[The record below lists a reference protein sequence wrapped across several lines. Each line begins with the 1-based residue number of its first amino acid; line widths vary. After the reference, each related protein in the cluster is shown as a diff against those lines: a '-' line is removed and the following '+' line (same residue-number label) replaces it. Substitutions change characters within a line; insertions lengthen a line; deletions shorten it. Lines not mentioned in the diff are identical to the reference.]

1 MKLIKKQL
9 LALPVTPL
17 AQRPQR
23 PKGSREYD
31 YIYTAAVH
39 KDILTMEL
47 YPWGTSP
54 SKEGPPPKYRVFCT
68 ENRWINYD
76 VAQGKWGKA
85 TLEHI
90 GQSLAEYW
98 RIWQFFPVDTSSA
111 DAGKQV
117 LGAYLKAGKEKD
129 TAGLVQEM
137 QFRVQRGQ
145 DRAKL
150 QKERE
155 ETEDIFDNW
164 PDLPQGWEKRLEN
177 GPWDHSKYCFY
188 RKTPRDSLSLEAL
201 LLKAQFPGAAPE
213 YTGQC
218 SACGE
223 SFPLPGPLRHTP
235 GRPTGEGSFRC
246 PNCGAMLHP
255 KKYGLGRGS
264 LGEGRYLLLA
274 TAQEGRAYLDL
285 IYARREYDSPPFAT
299 GASPCYRWLFDTVNN
314 TAAMWGRACG
324 GWRKMGQAGEPPGI
338 AFAMDESVREAICA
352 TRLKYGLDLLEKNG
366 FLRAGAALTR
376 YPALELVDKIGSSR
390 WAREVIWR
398 GCFAKQAVNL
408 KGKTMQEALG
418 LDKGE
423 LEKAKIQCETCFELF
438 VFQALRREG
447 KWYTQAQKKTV
458 KAISE
463 PKKFVKIA
471 GLTGMAKALAYV
483 EKQGR
488 LAQRGANNI
497 IGLWA
502 DYLEECRILQYGLAD
517 PYNQMPPD
525 LLKAHGRTMQLV
537 SDMQDEGLNSQIKKR
552 LPKLEKYSF
561 AADGLLIR
569 PAQSVGELKAEGE
582 ALHHCVATYAQR
594 YVDGGTIIL
603 LVRRQGEPEV
613 PFVTVEYKNG
623 RMVQAQADRNTTP
636 PKEVMEFLTQWESW
650 LKSSEKKKKAAKQV
664 A

>member
-9 LALPVTPL
+9 LALPPTPL
-17 AQRPQR
+17 
-23 PKGSREYD
+23 PKGLRLPKNQSPD
-31 YIYTAAVH
+31 YIYTARAH
-39 KDILTMEL
+39 GGILAIEL
-47 YPWGTSP
+47 YRPGGSLAF
-54 SKEGPPPKYRVFCT
+54 RVFCT
-68 ENRWINYD
+68 GESWASYD
-76 VAQGKWGKA
+76 TERETWGQA

-90 GQSLAEYW
+90 GQGPAGYW
-98 RIWQFFPVDTSSA
+98 RANQLYPANKESA
-111 DAGKQV
+111 AAADSLLPEYKGEAAGRV
-117 LGAYLKAGKEKD
+117 EG
-129 TAGLVQEM
+129 M
-137 QFRVQRGQ
+137 Q
-145 DRAKL
+145 RAAQAKRERLAL
-150 QKERE
+150 QKRRE
-155 ETEDIFDNW
+155 ETEDVMAAW
-164 PDLPQGWEKRLEN
+164 PDLPQGWQQRLLN

-188 RKTPRDSLSLEAL
+188 RKTPRDSLGLAEQ
-201 LLKAQFPGAAPE
+201 QFP

-255 KKYGLGRGS
+255 KKYGLGRGN

-285 IYARREYDSPPFAT
+285 IYARREYDSPPFVT
-299 GASPCYRWLFDTVNN
+299 KASPCYRWLFDTVNN

-352 TRLKYGLDLLEKNG
+352 TRLKYGLDLLERNG
-366 FLRAGAALTR
+366 VLRAGAALAR

-390 WAREVIWR
+390 WARGVIWR

-408 KGKTMQEALG
+408 KGKTMREVLG

-458 KAISE
+458 QAISE

-488 LAQRGANNI
+488 LAQRGANDI

-537 SDMQDEGLNSQIKKR
+537 GDMQNEALNQQIAKR
-552 LPKLEKYSF
+552 LPELEKYCWE
-561 AADGLLIR
+561 ADGLFIR
-569 PAQSVGELKAEGE
+569 PAGSVGELKAEGS
-582 ALHHCVATYAQR
+582 ALCHCVATYAQR
-594 YVDGGTIIL
+594 YANGETVIL
-603 LVRRQGEPEV
+603 LVRRQGEPEA
-613 PFVTVEYKNG
+613 PFVTVEYRGGKV
-623 RMVQAQADRNTTP
+623 VQAQAKGNQPPPQEAGLFLDKWREYLTKPHKTT
-636 PKEVMEFLTQWESW
+636 KNHT
-650 LKSSEKKKKAAKQV
+650 AA
-664 A
+664 

>member
-17 AQRPQR
+17 
-23 PKGSREYD
+23 PKGLRLPKNQSPD
-31 YIYTAAVH
+31 YIYTARAH
-39 KDILTMEL
+39 GGILAIEL
-47 YPWGTSP
+47 YRPGGSLAF
-54 SKEGPPPKYRVFCT
+54 RVFCT
-68 ENRWINYD
+68 GESWASYD
-76 VAQGKWGKA
+76 TERETWGQA

-90 GQSLAEYW
+90 GQGPAGYW
-98 RIWQFFPVDTSSA
+98 RANQLYPANKESA
-111 DAGKQV
+111 AAADSLLPEYKGEAAERV
-117 LGAYLKAGKEKD
+117 EK
-129 TAGLVQEM
+129 M
-137 QFRVQRGQ
+137 Q
-145 DRAKL
+145 RAAQAKRERLAL
-150 QKERE
+150 QKRRE
-155 ETEDIFDNW
+155 ETEDVMAAW
-164 PDLPQGWEKRLEN
+164 PDLPQGWQQRLLN

-188 RKTPRDSLSLEAL
+188 RKTPRDSLGLAEQ
-201 LLKAQFPGAAPE
+201 QFP

-255 KKYGLGRGS
+255 KKYGLGRGN

-285 IYARREYDSPPFAT
+285 IYARREYDSPPFVT
-299 GASPCYRWLFDTVNN
+299 KASPCYRWLFDTVNN

-352 TRLKYGLDLLEKNG
+352 TRLKYGLDLLERNG
-366 FLRAGAALTR
+366 VLRAGAALAKF
-376 YPALELVDKIGSSR
+376 PSLELVDKIGSSR

-408 KGKTMQEALG
+408 KGKTMREALG

-423 LEKAKIQCETCFELF
+423 LEKAKIQCETCFDLF

-458 KAISE
+458 QAISE
-463 PKKFVKIA
+463 PKKLVKIA

-488 LAQRGANNI
+488 LAQRGANDI

-502 DYLEECRILQYGLAD
+502 DYLEECRALKYDLSHQYYLF
-517 PYNQMPPD
+517 PPD

-537 SDMQDEGLNSQIKKR
+537 GDMQNEALNQQIAKR
-552 LPKLEKYSF
+552 LPELEKYCWE
-561 AADGLLIR
+561 ADGLFIR
-569 PAQSVGELKAEGE
+569 PAGSVGELKAEGS
-582 ALHHCVATYAQR
+582 ALCHCVATYAQR
-594 YVDGGTIIL
+594 YANGETVIL
-603 LVRRQGEPEV
+603 LVRRQGEPEA
-613 PFVTVEYKNG
+613 PFVTVEYRGGKV
-623 RMVQAQADRNTTP
+623 VQAKAKGNQP
-636 PKEVMEFLTQWESW
+636 PPQEAGLFLEKWQEFLKKPA
-650 LKSSEKKKKAAKQV
+650 KSRKTA
-664 A
+664 

>member
-47 YPWGTSP
+47 YPWGISP
-54 SKEGPPPKYRVFCT
+54 SKEGPPKYRVFCT

-90 GQSLAEYW
+90 GQSPAEYW

-164 PDLPQGWEKRLEN
+164 PDLPQGWQQRLLN

-285 IYARREYDSPPFAT
+285 IYARREYQQPPFVT

-338 AFAMDESVREAICA
+338 AFAMDESVREAISA

-408 KGKTMQEALG
+408 KGKTMQEVLG

-458 KAISE
+458 QAISE

-488 LAQRGANNI
+488 LAQRGANDI

-569 PAQSVGELKAEGE
+569 PAQSVGELKAEGA
-582 ALHHCVATYAQR
+582 ALHHCVATHAQR
-594 YVDGGTIIL
+594 YARGETAIFFL
-603 LVRRQGEPEV
+603 RQSAEPEA
-613 PFVTVEYKNG
+613 PFVTVEYRNG
-623 RMVQAQADRNTTP
+623 RMVQARAGYNGTP
-636 PKEVMEFLTQWESW
+636 PKEAMEFLAQWESW
-650 LKSSEKKKKAAKQV
+650 LKSSEKKAAKQV

>member
-9 LALPVTPL
+9 LALPPTPL
-17 AQRPQR
+17 
-23 PKGSREYD
+23 PKGLRLPKNQSPD
-31 YIYTAAVH
+31 YIYTARAH
-39 KDILTMEL
+39 GGILAIEL
-47 YPWGTSP
+47 YRPGGSLAF
-54 SKEGPPPKYRVFCT
+54 RVFCT
-68 ENRWINYD
+68 GESWASYD
-76 VAQGKWGKA
+76 TERETWGQA

-90 GQSLAEYW
+90 GQGPAGYW
-98 RIWQFFPVDTSSA
+98 RANQLYPANKESA
-111 DAGKQV
+111 AAADSLLPEYKGEAAGRV
-117 LGAYLKAGKEKD
+117 EG
-129 TAGLVQEM
+129 M
-137 QFRVQRGQ
+137 Q
-145 DRAKL
+145 RAAQAKRERLAL
-150 QKERE
+150 QKRRE
-155 ETEDIFDNW
+155 ETEDVMAAW

-223 SFPLPGPLRHTP
+223 SFHLPGPLRHTP

-255 KKYGLGRGS
+255 KKAGLGRGS
-264 LGEGRYLLLA
+264 LREGRYLLLA
-274 TAQEGRAYLDL
+274 TAQEGRVYLDL
-285 IYARREYDSPPFAT
+285 IYARREYQQPPFVT

-366 FLRAGAALTR
+366 VLRAGAALTR

-408 KGKTMQEALG
+408 KGKTMREALG

-458 KAISE
+458 QAISE

-488 LAQRGANNI
+488 LAQRGANDI

-537 SDMQDEGLNSQIKKR
+537 GDMQNEALNQQIAKR
-552 LPKLEKYSF
+552 LPELEKYCWE
-561 AADGLLIR
+561 ADGLFIR
-569 PAQSVGELKAEGE
+569 PAGSVGELKAEGS
-582 ALHHCVATYAQR
+582 ALCHCVATYAQR
-594 YVDGGTIIL
+594 YANGETVIL
-603 LVRRQGEPEV
+603 LVRRQGEPEA
-613 PFVTVEYKNG
+613 PFVTVEYRGGKV
-623 RMVQAQADRNTTP
+623 VQAQAKGNQPPPQEAGLFLDKWREYLTKPHKTT
-636 PKEVMEFLTQWESW
+636 KNHT
-650 LKSSEKKKKAAKQV
+650 AA
-664 A
+664 

>member
-47 YPWGTSP
+47 YPWGISP
-54 SKEGPPPKYRVFCT
+54 SKEGPPKYRVFCT

-90 GQSLAEYW
+90 GQSPAEYW

-164 PDLPQGWEKRLEN
+164 PDLPQGWQQRLLN

-201 LLKAQFPGAAPE
+201 LLKAQFPGTAPE

-285 IYARREYDSPPFAT
+285 IYARREYQQPPFVT

-338 AFAMDESVREAICA
+338 AFAMDESVREAISA

-390 WAREVIWR
+390 WAWGVIWR

-408 KGKTMQEALG
+408 KGKTMQEVLG

-458 KAISE
+458 QAISE

-488 LAQRGANNI
+488 LAQRGANDI

-537 SDMQDEGLNSQIKKR
+537 GDMQNEALNQQIAKR
-552 LPKLEKYSF
+552 LPELEKYSF

-569 PAQSVGELKAEGE
+569 PAQSVGELKAEGS
-582 ALHHCVATYAQR
+582 ALCHCVATYAQR
-594 YVDGGTIIL
+594 YANGETVIL
-603 LVRRQGEPEV
+603 LVRRQGEPEA
-613 PFVTVEYKNG
+613 PFVTVEYRGGKV
-623 RMVQAQADRNTTP
+623 VQAQAKGNQPP
-636 PKEVMEFLTQWESW
+636 PKEAGLFLDKWREYLT
-650 LKSSEKKKKAAKQV
+650 KPHKTTKNHTAA
-664 A
+664 

>member
-17 AQRPQR
+17 
-23 PKGSREYD
+23 PKGLRLPKNQSPD
-31 YIYTAAVH
+31 YIYTARAH
-39 KDILTMEL
+39 GGILAIEL
-47 YPWGTSP
+47 YRPGGSLAF
-54 SKEGPPPKYRVFCT
+54 RVFCT
-68 ENRWINYD
+68 GESWASYD
-76 VAQGKWGKA
+76 TERETWGQA

-90 GQSLAEYW
+90 GQGPAGYW
-98 RIWQFFPVDTSSA
+98 RANQLYPANKESA
-111 DAGKQV
+111 AAADSLLPEYKGEAAERV
-117 LGAYLKAGKEKD
+117 EK
-129 TAGLVQEM
+129 M
-137 QFRVQRGQ
+137 Q
-145 DRAKL
+145 RAAQAKRERLAL
-150 QKERE
+150 QKRRE
-155 ETEDIFDNW
+155 ETEDVMAAW

-285 IYARREYDSPPFAT
+285 IYARRKYDSPPFVT

-314 TAAMWGRACG
+314 TAAMWRSACG
-324 GWRKMGQAGEPPGI
+324 GWHKMGQADEAPGI

-366 FLRAGAALTR
+366 VLRAGAALTR

-458 KAISE
+458 QAISE

-488 LAQRGANNI
+488 LAQRGANDI

-502 DYLEECRILQYGLAD
+502 DYLEECRALKYDLSHQYYLF
-517 PYNQMPPD
+517 PPD

-537 SDMQDEGLNSQIKKR
+537 GDMQNEALNQQIAKR
-552 LPKLEKYSF
+552 LPELEKYCWE
-561 AADGLLIR
+561 ADGLFIR
-569 PAQSVGELKAEGE
+569 PAGSVGELKAEGS
-582 ALHHCVATYAQR
+582 ALCHCVATYAQR
-594 YVDGGTIIL
+594 YANGETVIL
-603 LVRRQGEPEV
+603 LVRRQGEPEA
-613 PFVTVEYKNG
+613 PFVTVEYRGGKV
-623 RMVQAQADRNTTP
+623 VQAQAKGNQP
-636 PKEVMEFLTQWESW
+636 PPQEAGLFLEKWQEFLKKPA
-650 LKSSEKKKKAAKQV
+650 KSRKTA
-664 A
+664 

>member
-9 LALPVTPL
+9 LALPPTPL
-17 AQRPQR
+17 
-23 PKGSREYD
+23 PKGLRLPKNQSPD
-31 YIYTAAVH
+31 YIYTARAH
-39 KDILTMEL
+39 GGILAIEL
-47 YPWGTSP
+47 YRPGGSLAF
-54 SKEGPPPKYRVFCT
+54 RVFCT
-68 ENRWINYD
+68 GESWASYD
-76 VAQGKWGKA
+76 TERETWGQA

-90 GQSLAEYW
+90 GQGPAGYW
-98 RIWQFFPVDTSSA
+98 RANQLYPANKESA
-111 DAGKQV
+111 AAADSLLPEYKGEAAGRV
-117 LGAYLKAGKEKD
+117 EG
-129 TAGLVQEM
+129 M
-137 QFRVQRGQ
+137 Q
-145 DRAKL
+145 RAAQAKRERLAL
-150 QKERE
+150 QKRRE
-155 ETEDIFDNW
+155 ETEDVMAAW

-188 RKTPRDSLSLEAL
+188 RKTPRDSLGLAEQ
-201 LLKAQFPGAAPE
+201 QFP

-223 SFPLPGPLRHTP
+223 SFGLPGHLGHTP
-235 GRPTGEGSFRC
+235 GKPLDLGIYRC
-246 PNCGAMLHP
+246 PCCGEWLHP

-274 TAQEGRAYLDL
+274 TAQEGRVYLDL
-285 IYARREYDSPPFAT
+285 IYARREYQQPPFVT

-366 FLRAGAALTR
+366 VLRAGAALTR

-390 WAREVIWR
+390 WARGVIWR

-408 KGKTMQEALG
+408 KGKTMREALG

-458 KAISE
+458 QAISE

-488 LAQRGANNI
+488 LAQRGANDI

-537 SDMQDEGLNSQIKKR
+537 GDMQNEALNQQIAKR
-552 LPKLEKYSF
+552 LPELEKYCWE
-561 AADGLLIR
+561 ADGLFIR
-569 PAQSVGELKAEGE
+569 PAGSVGELKAEGS
-582 ALHHCVATYAQR
+582 ALCHCVATYAQR
-594 YVDGGTIIL
+594 YANGETVIL
-603 LVRRQGEPEV
+603 LVRRQGEPEA
-613 PFVTVEYKNG
+613 PFVTVEYRGGKV
-623 RMVQAQADRNTTP
+623 VQAQAKGNQPPPQEAGLFLDKWREYLTKPHKTT
-636 PKEVMEFLTQWESW
+636 KNHT
-650 LKSSEKKKKAAKQV
+650 AA
-664 A
+664 

>member
-9 LALPVTPL
+9 LALPPTPL
-17 AQRPQR
+17 
-23 PKGSREYD
+23 PKGLRLPKNQSPD
-31 YIYTAAVH
+31 YIYTARAH
-39 KDILTMEL
+39 GGILAIEL
-47 YPWGTSP
+47 YRPGGSLAF
-54 SKEGPPPKYRVFCT
+54 RVFCT
-68 ENRWINYD
+68 GESWASYD
-76 VAQGKWGKA
+76 TERETWGQA

-90 GQSLAEYW
+90 GQGPAGYW
-98 RIWQFFPVDTSSA
+98 RANQLYPANKESA
-111 DAGKQV
+111 AAADSLLPEYKGEAADRVEG
-117 LGAYLKAGKEKD
+117 
-129 TAGLVQEM
+129 M
-137 QFRVQRGQ
+137 Q
-145 DRAKL
+145 RAAQAKRERLAL
-150 QKERE
+150 QKRRE
-155 ETEDIFDNW
+155 ETEDVMAAW
-164 PDLPQGWEKRLEN
+164 PGLPQGWEKRLEN

-188 RKTPRDSLSLEAL
+188 RKTPRDSLGLAEQ
-201 LLKAQFPGAAPE
+201 QFP

-223 SFPLPGPLRHTP
+223 SFGLPGHLGHTP
-235 GRPTGEGSFRC
+235 GKPLDLGIYRC
-246 PNCGAMLHP
+246 PCCGEWLHP

-285 IYARREYDSPPFAT
+285 IYARREYQQPPFVT
-299 GASPCYRWLFDTVNN
+299 KASHCYRWLFDTVNN

-366 FLRAGAALTR
+366 VLRAGAALTR

-390 WAREVIWR
+390 WARGVIWR

-408 KGKTMQEALG
+408 KGKTMREALG

-458 KAISE
+458 QAISE

-488 LAQRGANNI
+488 LAQRGANDI

-537 SDMQDEGLNSQIKKR
+537 GDMQNEALNQQIAKR
-552 LPKLEKYSF
+552 LPELEKYCWE
-561 AADGLLIR
+561 ADGLFIR
-569 PAQSVGELKAEGE
+569 PAGSVGELKAEGS
-582 ALHHCVATYAQR
+582 ALCHCVATYAQR
-594 YVDGGTIIL
+594 YANGETVIL
-603 LVRRQGEPEV
+603 LVRRQGEPEA
-613 PFVTVEYKNG
+613 PFVTVEYRGGKV
-623 RMVQAQADRNTTP
+623 VQAQAKGNQPPPQEAGLFLDKWREYLTKPHKTT
-636 PKEVMEFLTQWESW
+636 KNHT
-650 LKSSEKKKKAAKQV
+650 AA
-664 A
+664 

>member
-9 LALPVTPL
+9 LALPPTPL
-17 AQRPQR
+17 
-23 PKGSREYD
+23 PKGLRLPKNQSPD
-31 YIYTAAVH
+31 YIYTARAH
-39 KDILTMEL
+39 GGILAIEL
-47 YPWGTSP
+47 YRP
-54 SKEGPPPKYRVFCT
+54 SGSLAFRVFCT
-68 ENRWINYD
+68 GESWASYD
-76 VAQGKWGKA
+76 TERETWGQA

-90 GQSLAEYW
+90 GQGPAGYW
-98 RIWQFFPVDTSSA
+98 RANQLYPANKESA
-111 DAGKQV
+111 AAADSLLPEYKGEAAGRV
-117 LGAYLKAGKEKD
+117 EG
-129 TAGLVQEM
+129 M
-137 QFRVQRGQ
+137 Q
-145 DRAKL
+145 RAAQAKRERLAL
-150 QKERE
+150 QKRRE
-155 ETEDIFDNW
+155 ETEDVMAAW

-255 KKYGLGRGS
+255 KKAGLGRGNLWES
-264 LGEGRYLLLA
+264 KYLLLA
-274 TAQEGRAYLDL
+274 TAREGRAYLDL
-285 IYARREYDSPPFAT
+285 IYARREYQQPPFVT

-338 AFAMDESVREAICA
+338 AFAMDESVREAISA

-390 WAREVIWR
+390 WAWGVIWR

-408 KGKTMQEALG
+408 KGKTMREVLG

-458 KAISE
+458 QAISE

-488 LAQRGANNI
+488 LAQRGANDI

-537 SDMQDEGLNSQIKKR
+537 GDMQNEALNQQIAKR
-552 LPKLEKYSF
+552 LPELEKYSF

-569 PAQSVGELKAEGE
+569 PAQSVGELKAEGS
-582 ALHHCVATYAQR
+582 ALCHCVATYAQR
-594 YVDGGTIIL
+594 YANGETVIL
-603 LVRRQGEPEV
+603 LVRRQGEPEA
-613 PFVTVEYKNG
+613 PFVTVEYRGGKV
-623 RMVQAQADRNTTP
+623 VQAQAKGNQPP
-636 PKEVMEFLTQWESW
+636 PKEAGLFLDKWREYLT
-650 LKSSEKKKKAAKQV
+650 KPHKTTKNHTAA
-664 A
+664 

>member
-9 LALPVTPL
+9 LALPPTPL
-17 AQRPQR
+17 
-23 PKGSREYD
+23 PKGLRLPKNQSPD
-31 YIYTAAVH
+31 YIYTARAH
-39 KDILTMEL
+39 GGILAIEL
-47 YPWGTSP
+47 YRPGGSLAF
-54 SKEGPPPKYRVFCT
+54 RVFCT
-68 ENRWINYD
+68 GESWASYD
-76 VAQGKWGKA
+76 TERETWGQA

-90 GQSLAEYW
+90 GQGPAEYW
-98 RIWQFFPVDTSSA
+98 RANQLYPANKESA
-111 DAGKQV
+111 AAADSLLPEYKGEAAGRV
-117 LGAYLKAGKEKD
+117 EG
-129 TAGLVQEM
+129 M
-137 QFRVQRGQ
+137 Q
-145 DRAKL
+145 RAAQAKRERLAL
-150 QKERE
+150 QKRRE
-155 ETEDIFDNW
+155 ETEDVMAAW
-164 PDLPQGWEKRLEN
+164 PDLPQGWQQRLLN

-188 RKTPRDSLSLEAL
+188 RKTPRDSLGLAEQ
-201 LLKAQFPGAAPE
+201 QFP

-285 IYARREYDSPPFAT
+285 IYARREYQQPPFVT

-352 TRLKYGLDLLEKNG
+352 TRLKYGLDLLERNG
-366 FLRAGAALTR
+366 VLRAGAALAKF
-376 YPALELVDKIGSSR
+376 PSLELVDKIGSSR

-408 KGKTMQEALG
+408 KGKTMREALG

-458 KAISE
+458 QAISE
-463 PKKFVKIA
+463 PKKLVKIA

-488 LAQRGANNI
+488 LAQRGANDI

-502 DYLEECRILQYGLAD
+502 DYLEECRALKYDLSHQYYLF
-517 PYNQMPPD
+517 PPD

-537 SDMQDEGLNSQIKKR
+537 GDMQNEALNQQIAKR
-552 LPKLEKYSF
+552 LPELEKYCWE
-561 AADGLLIR
+561 ADGLFIR
-569 PAQSVGELKAEGE
+569 PAGSVGELKAEGS
-582 ALHHCVATYAQR
+582 ALCHCVATYAQR
-594 YVDGGTIIL
+594 YANGETVIL
-603 LVRRQGEPEV
+603 LVRRQGEPEA
-613 PFVTVEYKNG
+613 PFVTVEYRGGKV
-623 RMVQAQADRNTTP
+623 VQAQAKGNQP
-636 PKEVMEFLTQWESW
+636 PPQEAGLFLEKWQEFLKKPA
-650 LKSSEKKKKAAKQV
+650 KSRKTA
-664 A
+664 

>member
-9 LALPVTPL
+9 LALPPTPL
-17 AQRPQR
+17 
-23 PKGSREYD
+23 PKGLRLPKNQSPD
-31 YIYTAAVH
+31 YIYTARAH
-39 KDILTMEL
+39 GGILAIEL
-47 YPWGTSP
+47 YRPGGSLAF
-54 SKEGPPPKYRVFCT
+54 RVFCT
-68 ENRWINYD
+68 GESWASYD
-76 VAQGKWGKA
+76 TERETWGQA

-90 GQSLAEYW
+90 GQGPAGYW
-98 RIWQFFPVDTSSA
+98 RANQLYPANKESA
-111 DAGKQV
+111 AAADSLLPEYKGEAAGRV
-117 LGAYLKAGKEKD
+117 EG
-129 TAGLVQEM
+129 M
-137 QFRVQRGQ
+137 Q
-145 DRAKL
+145 RAAQAKRERLAL
-150 QKERE
+150 QKRRE
-155 ETEDIFDNW
+155 ETEDVMAAW
-164 PDLPQGWEKRLEN
+164 PGLPQGWEKRLEN

-188 RKTPRDSLSLEAL
+188 RKTPRDSLGLAEQ
-201 LLKAQFPGAAPE
+201 QFP

-223 SFPLPGPLRHTP
+223 SFGLPGHLGHTP
-235 GRPTGEGSFRC
+235 GKPLDLGIYRC
-246 PNCGAMLHP
+246 PCCGEWLHP

-274 TAQEGRAYLDL
+274 TAQEGRVYLDL
-285 IYARREYDSPPFAT
+285 IYARREYQQPPFVT

-366 FLRAGAALTR
+366 VLRAGAALTR

-390 WAREVIWR
+390 WARGVIWR

-408 KGKTMQEALG
+408 KGKTMREALG

-458 KAISE
+458 QAISE

-488 LAQRGANNI
+488 LAQRGANDI

-537 SDMQDEGLNSQIKKR
+537 GDMQNEALNQQIAKR
-552 LPKLEKYSF
+552 LPELEKYCWE
-561 AADGLLIR
+561 ADGLFIR
-569 PAQSVGELKAEGE
+569 SAGSVGELKAEGS
-582 ALHHCVATYAQR
+582 ALCHCVATYAQR
-594 YVDGGTIIL
+594 YANGETVIL
-603 LVRRQGEPEV
+603 LVRRQGEPEA
-613 PFVTVEYKNG
+613 PFVTVEYRGGKV
-623 RMVQAQADRNTTP
+623 VQAQAKGNQPPPQEAGLFLDKWREYLTKPHKTT
-636 PKEVMEFLTQWESW
+636 KNHT
-650 LKSSEKKKKAAKQV
+650 AA
-664 A
+664 

>member
-9 LALPVTPL
+9 LALPPTPL
-17 AQRPQR
+17 
-23 PKGSREYD
+23 PKGLRLPKNQSPD
-31 YIYTAAVH
+31 YIYTARAH
-39 KDILTMEL
+39 GGILAIEL
-47 YPWGTSP
+47 YRPGGSLAF
-54 SKEGPPPKYRVFCT
+54 RVFCT
-68 ENRWINYD
+68 GESWASYD
-76 VAQGKWGKA
+76 TERETWGQA

-90 GQSLAEYW
+90 GQGPAGYW
-98 RIWQFFPVDTSSA
+98 RANQLYPANKESA
-111 DAGKQV
+111 AAADSLLPEYKGEAADRVEG
-117 LGAYLKAGKEKD
+117 
-129 TAGLVQEM
+129 M
-137 QFRVQRGQ
+137 Q
-145 DRAKL
+145 RAAQAKRERLAL
-150 QKERE
+150 QKRRE
-155 ETEDIFDNW
+155 ETEDVMAAW
-164 PDLPQGWEKRLEN
+164 PGLPQGWEKRLEN

-188 RKTPRDSLSLEAL
+188 RKTPRDSLGLAEQ
-201 LLKAQFPGAAPE
+201 QFP

-223 SFPLPGPLRHTP
+223 SFGLPGHLGHTP
-235 GRPTGEGSFRC
+235 GKPLDLGIYRC
-246 PNCGAMLHP
+246 PCCGEWLHP

-285 IYARREYDSPPFAT
+285 IYARREYQQPPFVT
-299 GASPCYRWLFDTVNN
+299 KASHCYRWLFDTVNN

-366 FLRAGAALTR
+366 VLRAGAALTR

-390 WAREVIWR
+390 WARGVIWR

-408 KGKTMQEALG
+408 KGKTMREALG

-458 KAISE
+458 QAISE

-488 LAQRGANNI
+488 LAQRGANDI

-537 SDMQDEGLNSQIKKR
+537 GDMQNEALNQQIAKR
-552 LPKLEKYSF
+552 LPELEKYCWE
-561 AADGLLIR
+561 ADGLFIR
-569 PAQSVGELKAEGE
+569 PAGSVGELKAEGS
-582 ALHHCVATYAQR
+582 ALCHCVATYAQR
-594 YVDGGTIIL
+594 YANGETVIL
-603 LVRRQGEPEV
+603 LVRRQGEPEA
-613 PFVTVEYKNG
+613 PFVTVEYRNG
-623 RMVQAQADRNTTP
+623 RMVQARAGYNGTP
-636 PKEVMEFLTQWESW
+636 PKEAMEFLAQWESR
-650 LKSSEKKKKAAKQV
+650 LKSSEKKAAKQV